1 MSSFHSPAQR
11 SAITPRL
18 PGIRF
23 VHSPGP
29 THVPDEVMHA
39 MQRPMTDLA
48 DPRVAALI
56 AACEAGMK
64 ELLNSP
70 QSDVFFYASNGHGVW
85 EAASANLGSD
95 QHTLL
100 IAGSGHF
107 SDQWAIQTQ
116 GLGLSVMRTPHQE
129 GQRIDVAAIESALRT
144 DTQHRIAAVMVV
156 QTDTASGITSDLLA
170 IREAIDRTGHPA
182 LYVVDV
188 VASLGATTFDMDALR
203 ADVCLGSSQK
213 GLMMPPGLGF
223 VAANAKALAWSQQ
236 HAKPRY
242 YWSWQERKTDNQSAK
257 FCGTPPLAHLAGLEV
272 SLGLLKAEG
281 LAAVFA
287 RHERL
292 GGAVRAAVNC
302 WATAGA
308 LKLHCQDPLGFS
320 SSVTAIEVSQGV
332 DPEALRVVA
341 REKFQVAMAGGLGP
355 LAGRVFRIGHLG
367 DMNEPMILGALAGIE
382 AAMTVQKIPYGP
394 NGMAA
399 AIAYL
404 AKHTP

>member
-1 MSSFHSPAQR
+1 
-11 SAITPRL
+11 
-18 PGIRF
+18 
-23 VHSPGP
+23 
-29 THVPDEVMHA
+29 VPDEVMHA

-56 AACEAGMK
+56 AACEKGMK
-64 ELLNSP
+64 DLLNAP
-70 QSDVFFYASNGHGVW
+70 LADVFFYASNGHGVW

-107 SDQWAIQTQ
+107 SDQWALQTE

-129 GQRIDVAAIESALRT
+129 GQRIDVAAIESALRA
-144 DTQHRIAAVMVV
+144 DTAHRIAAVMVV
-156 QTDTASGITSDLLA
+156 QTDTASGITSDMVA

-188 VASLGATTFDMDALR
+188 VASLAATPFDMAALR

-223 VAANAKALAWSQQ
+223 VAANDKALAWSKQ
-236 HAKPRY
+236 HAKPRF
-242 YWSWQERKTDNQSAK
+242 YWSWVERKTDNQSAK

-281 LAAVFA
+281 LDAVFA
-287 RHERL
+287 RHKRL
-292 GGAVRAAVNC
+292 GGAVQSAVNC

-308 LKLHCQDPLGFS
+308 LKLHCQDPLGLS
-320 SSVTAIEVSQGV
+320 TSVTAIQVSQGI

-382 AAMTVQKIPYGP
+382 AAMTVQQIPYGP

-404 AKHTP
+404 AQHTP

>member
-1 MSSFHSPAQR
+1 MKVQSMSSP
-11 SAITPRL
+11 ITPRL

-39 MQRPMTDLA
+39 MQRPMTDLS
-48 DPRVAALI
+48 DPRVGALI
-56 AACEAGMK
+56 AACEKGMK
-64 ELLNSP
+64 ELLQSP
-70 QSDVFFYASNGHGVW
+70 ASDVFFYASNGHGVW

-95 QHTLL
+95 QHSLL

-107 SDQWAIQTQ
+107 SDQWAVQTTA
-116 GLGLSVMRTPHQE
+116 LGLPVIRTPHTE
-129 GQRIDVAAIESALRT
+129 GQQIDVAAIEAALLA
-144 DTQHRIAAVMVV
+144 DTAHKISAVMVV
-156 QTDTASGITSDLLA
+156 HTDTASSITSDLQA
-170 IREAIDRTGHPA
+170 IRAAINRTGHPA

-188 VASLGATTFDMDALR
+188 VASLGAAPFDMDALG

-223 VAANAKALAWSQQ
+223 VAVNAKAFAWSEA

-242 YWSWQERKTDNQSAK
+242 YWSWLERKTDNQSAK

-272 SLGLLKAEG
+272 SLGLLKEEG
-281 LAAVFA
+281 LTAVYA
-287 RHERL
+287 RHHRL
-292 GGAVRAAVNC
+292 GAAVRAAVTC
-302 WATAGA
+302 WSSAGA
-308 LKLHCQDPLGFS
+308 IKLHCQDPKGFS
-320 SSVTAIEVSQGV
+320 SSVTAIEVAPGI
-332 DPEALRVVA
+332 DPEAMRTVA
-341 REKFQVAMAGGLGP
+341 REKFQVAIAGGLGP

-367 DMNEPMILGALAGIE
+367 DMNEPMILGALAGVE

-404 AKHTP
+404 AQHTP